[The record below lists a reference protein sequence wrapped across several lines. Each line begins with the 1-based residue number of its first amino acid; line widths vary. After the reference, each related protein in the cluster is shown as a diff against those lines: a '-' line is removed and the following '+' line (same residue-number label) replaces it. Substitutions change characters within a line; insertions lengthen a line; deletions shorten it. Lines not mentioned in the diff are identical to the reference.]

1 MKTEQHII
9 TLKSKNPPIVE
20 LDSAAMAAYVRF
32 SRRKVART
40 EVLDSRKSTVTV
52 DFDTAGDVIGI
63 ELVGVK
69 EFTLSRLLEASG
81 IELKPH
87 RPNTVRQARYIR
99 AGTSLKV

>member
-9 TLKSKNPPIVE
+9 TLKSKNPPVVE

-81 IELKPH
+81 IELKPF
-87 RPNTVRQARYIR
+87 RPDTMRKARYIR
-99 AGTSLKV
+99 AGTTLKV